1 MERRE
6 GAQGPAGARGANDPQ
21 GAQQPSRW
29 PPLDHARPDAVGGV
43 APAGPAPSAA
53 PAAAPQADVEIP
65 PEEKELD
72 PRQIARA
79 SLAAGRNLSLWWVSA
94 GVVVSALIA
103 VAAGIR
109 WGGLVLAVV
118 LVACAVAR
126 SVAAG
131 QHPAALAVR
140 TRFIDVTLL
149 VGLAFTIGVLSQ
161 VVPTG

>member
-6 GAQGPAGARGANDPQ
+6 GAQGPAGEPGASDPQ
-21 GAQQPSRW
+21 QAARQPRW
-29 PPLDHARPDAVGGV
+29 PSLNPPRPDPV
-43 APAGPAPSAA
+43 AGAA
-53 PAAAPQADVEIP
+53 AEPAAAPQTEDEVP
-65 PEEKELD
+65 PEEQELD

-94 GVVVSALIA
+94 GVVVSALVA
-103 VAAGIR
+103 VAAGIS
-109 WGGLVLAVV
+109 WGGLVLSVV

-126 SVAAG
+126 SVAPG